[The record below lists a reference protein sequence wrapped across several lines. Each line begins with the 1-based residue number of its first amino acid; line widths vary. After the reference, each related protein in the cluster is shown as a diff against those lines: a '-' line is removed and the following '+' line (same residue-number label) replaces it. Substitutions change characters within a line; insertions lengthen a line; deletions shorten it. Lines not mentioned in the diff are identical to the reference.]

1 MVVDEFG
8 RECTDHVDIGNV
20 FHNYFMDLFSNS
32 SLTTIDEILR
42 EVTCHLTSSD
52 VTTLSKSFSKKK
64 VKATIDEMTPD
75 KAPRPDDVIV
85 GFFQKN

>member
-1 MVVDEFG
+1 MSFD
-8 RECTDHVDIGNV
+8 
-20 FHNYFMDLFSNS
+20 
-32 SLTTIDEILR
+32 
-42 EVTCHLTSSD
+42 SSD

-85 GFFQKN
+85 GFFQKNQDVVGKDVLLAVMDVLNKGLRYK